1 MIVEV
6 STISLGQIWSP
17 EKLGLSGECV
27 AWLEGERDMSLAA
40 AAASIPPSVA
50 SPVTNARAVAVMDG
64 DKKWA
69 LTQYFDAEGSKTR

>member
-40 AAASIPPSVA
+40 SIPPSVA
-50 SPVTNARAVAVMDG
+50 SPVTNARAVAAMDG

-69 LTQYFDAEGSKTR
+69 LTQYFEAEGSKTR